1 VQKTTWKKNRGL
13 AMSSTN
19 EEKQANNLRIK
30 KWIQKKRQTHQ
41 PIYAF
46 VLKENAQKAK
56 DYLKTL
62 A

>member
-1 VQKTTWKKNRGL
+1 
-13 AMSSTN
+13 MSST
-19 EEKQANNLRIK
+19 EEKQATNLRIK
-30 KWIQKKRQTHQ
+30 KWIQKKRKTHQ

>member
-1 VQKTTWKKNRGL
+1 MQRKTKKKQRRL
-13 AMSSTN
+13 KMSST

-30 KWIQKKRQTHQ
+30 KWIQKKRKTHQ

>member
-1 VQKTTWKKNRGL
+1 
-13 AMSSTN
+13 MSST